1 MKILFTKY
9 SSLYVSIGFPG
20 GLVVKTPPVNAG
32 DVRDIGSI
40 PASERSPGG
49 GHGHPLQHSCLRAP
63 WTKKPEGHSPR
74 GCE

>member
-49 GHGHPLQHSCLRAP
+49 GHGHPLQHSCL
-63 WTKKPEGHSPR
+63 ESPMDK
-74 GCE
+74 EA